1 MKAARVVSAV
11 RFVAIVAAP
20 VAILVLWSAFGPLVE
35 RKVRST
41 VASLRSTPPSFAPVS
56 EWPDMP
62 LIQSTRVLTPDVG
75 ITGTVDIAVSGNWLL
90 ALQFGNRLVGVNLA
104 TETVYDLTPSLAG
117 HDPYNGIW
125 RGRKGEFLLG
135 GANTEGLTR
144 LFLDFE
150 NGQLEVETSALRRPR
165 NFLYS
170 LPLRNGY
177 WLSNAVFP
185 ESGLLSVEELVDGH
199 LVSRSMVGRSL
210 FPDVSARIVLV
221 NLNANVI
228 AAAPGGDRIA
238 QVFRR
243 TSRIHVYS
251 ASGTLE
257 RRIAGPIEVVA
268 RYDEFPALDTGE
280 TKMRTR
286 PDTKFCY
293 IDVAATSTSIVALFS
308 GRSLGEF
315 PRSGGEQLHVFQWDG
330 RLIGA
335 YKLDAPVQEIAAGP
349 DERFVWA
356 FRPEASEA
364 PAAFVEYPLPT
375 ARAAALAGRDEAW
388 Q

>member
-11 RFVAIVAAP
+11 RFGAIVVAP
-20 VAILVLWSAFGPLVE
+20 VAVLVLWSSFGPLVE

-41 VASLRSTPPSFAPVS
+41 VASLRSAPPSFAPVS
-56 EWPDMP
+56 EWPDTP

-75 ITGTVDIAVSGNWLL
+75 ITGTVDIAVSGDWLL
-90 ALQFGNRLVGVNLA
+90 ALQFRNRLAGVNLA

-117 HDPYNGIW
+117 HDLYNGIW
-125 RGRKGEFLLG
+125 SGRKREFLLG
-135 GANTEGLTR
+135 GANAEGLTR
-144 LFLDFE
+144 LLLDFE
-150 NGQLEVETSALRRPR
+150 NGQLEVETRALRRPR

-170 LPLRNGY
+170 LPLRSGY

-185 ESGLLSVEELVDGH
+185 ESGLLSVDELVDGQF
-199 LVSRSMVGRSL
+199 VSRSMVGRSL
-210 FPDVSARIVLV
+210 FPDVSASIVLV
-221 NLNANVI
+221 NLNTNVI

-238 QVFRR
+238 QAFRR
-243 TSRIHVYS
+243 ISRIHVYT
-251 ASGTLE
+251 ASGALE

-268 RYDEFPALDTGE
+268 RYDEYPDLDTGE
-280 TKMRTR
+280 TKMRMR

-293 IDVAATSTSIVALFS
+293 IDVTATSTSIVALFS
-308 GRSLGEF
+308 GMALGEF
-315 PRSGGEQLHVFQWDG
+315 PRSSGEQLHVFKWDG

-364 PAAFVEYPLPT
+364 SAAFVKYPLPA
-375 ARAAALAGRDEAW
+375 ARAAALAGRDDAR

>member
-11 RFVAIVAAP
+11 RFVAIVLAP
-20 VAILVLWSAFGPLVE
+20 VAVLVLWSAFGPLVG

-56 EWPDMP
+56 EWPDTP
-62 LIQSTRVLTPDVG
+62 LIRSSRVLTPDVG
-75 ITGTVDIAVSGNWLL
+75 ITGTVDIAVSGDWLL
-90 ALQFGNRLVGVNLA
+90 SLQFRNRLVGVNLA
-104 TETVYDLTPSLAG
+104 TESVYDLTSSLAG
-117 HDPYNGIW
+117 HDPYNVIW

-135 GANTEGLTR
+135 GANAEGLAR
-144 LFLDFE
+144 LVLDFE
-150 NGQLEVETSALRRPR
+150 NGQLKVETSELRRPR
-165 NFLYS
+165 NLLYS
-170 LPLRNGY
+170 LPLRSGY

-185 ESGLLSVEELVDGH
+185 ESGLLSVDELVEGR

-210 FPDVSARIVLV
+210 FPDVSASIVLV

-228 AAAPGGDRIA
+228 AAAPDGERIA
-238 QVFRR
+238 QAFRR
-243 TSRIHVYS
+243 TSRIHVYT
-251 ASGTLE
+251 ASGSLE

-268 RYDEFPALDTGE
+268 RYDEYPAFDTDE
-280 TKMRTR
+280 TKMRMR

-293 IDVAATSTSIVALFS
+293 IDVTATSTSIVALFS
-308 GRSLGEF
+308 GRAFGEF
-315 PRSGGEQLHVFQWDG
+315 PRSSAEQLHIFKWDG

-356 FRPEASEA
+356 FRPEA
-364 PAAFVEYPLPT
+364 PAAFVEYPLPA
-375 ARAAALAGRDEAW
+375 ARAAALAGRD
-388 Q
+388 